1 MKLLPSWIREFVSV
15 PADDRQLAEAL
26 TSAGISVEG
35 IDQLDGENVY
45 EVEIGTNRVDAMNHY
60 GVARECSAI
69 YNTELKPLA
78 SVVGERS
85 AAGDPAISQVSA
97 EKRGAN
103 PGHFPIQIDA
113 PDLCARYTGQV
124 VRGVRIKESPERIA
138 RRLTLLGS
146 RPINNGADATNY
158 ALWELGHPTHAFDL
172 DLLEGKIIVRLAR
185 QGETIKTL
193 DGVDRQLTPQDL
205 VIADAS
211 KPVAIAGVMGGFD
224 SMITEKTRNI
234 LIEAAWF
241 DPATVRRTARR
252 LGMHTDASHRFERGA
267 DFAITAAA
275 ARRVAELILASGGG
289 QIESGPID
297 VIGHQIERPT
307 LPLRLSEVKRILGQ
321 DIPEDEII
329 RILTRLGFQV
339 AGGHPLRVTVPT
351 WRLDVEREIDL
362 IEEVA
367 RIYGYDRFPDT
378 LPSFSGGVVEL
389 PDARKES
396 RMRAD
401 LLALGYNEAISLSF
415 ISHQEA
421 RQFSAATI
429 VEIANPLS
437 EEASVMRTSM
447 VPGMLGMLA
456 WNLNRGVNDARLFEA
471 GNIYEKSS
479 HQTRELRR
487 ICLGATGNANEV
499 SVHEKP
505 RPYSFFDLKGD
516 IETLLTAFQSQS
528 LCYQPGD
535 GKRGAKISGVSAA
548 DYYHPGRSA
557 AAVMDGELVARFGQ
571 IHPRIAAERKLR
583 KDVFIAEL
591 DLERLFHHPLREPR
605 YTPVSKFPAVDRDFS
620 FIFDDRVTFEQ
631 IQAAVSALRLP
642 HIQTFLPVEIFRGG
656 GVPTGKYSVLL
667 RAEFQSS
674 ERTLRDEEVSG
685 WSEQIANVLRSLGGG
700 QRV

>member
-1 MKLLPSWIREFVSV
+1 MKLLPSWIREFVDV
-15 PADDRQLAEAL
+15 PADDRQLADAL

-35 IDQLDGENVY
+35 IDQVEGENVY

-69 YNTELKPLA
+69 YDTELKPTPGA
-78 SVVGERS
+78 GSNKTS
-85 AAGDPAISQVSA
+85 AGDSV
-97 EKRGAN
+97 AN
-103 PGHFPIQIDA
+103 FPIQIDA
-113 PDLCARYTGQV
+113 PELCARYTGQI

-172 DLLEGKIIVRLAR
+172 DLLEGKIVVRLAR

-224 SMITEKTRNI
+224 SMITEETRNI

-275 ARRVAELILASGGG
+275 AGRVAELIVASGGG
-289 QIESGPID
+289 QIEGGPID
-297 VIGHQIERPT
+297 VIGRRVERPT
-307 LPLRLSEVKRILGQ
+307 LALRLVEVKRILGQ
-321 DIPEDEII
+321 EIPEDEIVG
-329 RILTRLGFQV
+329 ILLRLGFSVTRGQ
-339 AGGHPLRVTVPT
+339 PLKVQVPT

-362 IEEVA
+362 VEEVA

-378 LPSFSGGVVEL
+378 LPAFAGGVVEL
-389 PDARKES
+389 PDAPKES
-396 RMRAD
+396 RLRCD
-401 LLALGYNEAISLSF
+401 LLALGYNEAVSLSF

-421 RQFSAATI
+421 GQFSASPV

-437 EEASVMRTSM
+437 EEASVMRNSM
-447 VPGMLGMLA
+447 VPGMLNMLS

-471 GNIYEKSS
+471 GNVYEKAGE
-479 HQTRELRR
+479 HTRERRR
-487 ICLGATGNANEV
+487 ICLGATGDAGDI
-499 SVHEKP
+499 SVHEKA
-505 RPYSFFDLKGD
+505 RPYGFFDLKGD
-516 IETLLTAFQSQS
+516 LETLLSVFQSHS
-528 LCYQPGD
+528 LCFQAGNGEHPARERAPG
-535 GKRGAKISGVSAA
+535 A
-548 DYYHPGRSA
+548 YYDPGRSGC
-557 AAVMDGELVARFGQ
+557 AVMDGNIVARFGQ
-571 IHPRIAAERKLR
+571 IHPQIAAERKLR
-583 KDVFIAEL
+583 QDVLLAEL
-591 DLERLFHHPLREPR
+591 DLEQLFRHPLRQPR

-620 FIFDDRVTFEQ
+620 FMFADSISFEQ
-631 IQAAVSALRLP
+631 IRTAVEGLHLP
-642 HIQTFLPVEIFRGG
+642 DLQLFFPVEIFRGG
-656 GVPTGKYSVLL
+656 AIAAGLYSVLL
-667 RAEFQSS
+667 RAEFQSA
-674 ERTLRDEEVSG
+674 ERTLRDEEVAG
-685 WSEQIANVLRSLGGG
+685 WSEQIANVLRALGGV
-700 QRV
+700 QRA